1 MADQQRHTNAA
12 DIIID
17 LLKANRK
24 QTAAELMR
32 PFSLAER
39 TILQELEA
47 NHKPTASELMM
58 SFPDFLRKQGMTPE
72 QAAELIRLI
81 R

>member
-17 LLKANRK
+17 LLKGE